1 MTLLSIVWGFSIT
14 GCRDF
19 KDCRTPYKS
28 FVTVKFFPINKDG
41 TAITDAEMLELLR
54 KSSLGT
60 FYECPLKPDADF
72 VVITIIPGTIPK
84 TLKIHY
90 KKEAVLTS
98 HQCGGTYKYTLKK
111 IASSFSGKYRI
122 INKELSILNDS
133 DIDVQIYF

>member
-1 MTLLSIVWGFSIT
+1 LAIVWGLSMA

-19 KDCRTPYKS
+19 RDCRTPYKS
-28 FVTVKFFPINKDG
+28 FVAVKCFPINKDG
-41 TAITDAEMLELLR
+41 AAIKDAAMQELLQQ
-54 KSSLGT
+54 SSAGGFFELHLEPG
-60 FYECPLKPDADF
+60 ADF
-72 VVITIIPGTIPK
+72 VIRSITSGTTPK

-90 KKEAVLTS
+90 QKEAVLTS

-111 IASSFSGKYRI
+111 ITSNFSGKYKI

>member
-1 MTLLSIVWGFSIT
+1 MT

-28 FVTVKFFPINKDG
+28 FVAVKFFPINQDG
-41 TAITDAEMLELLR
+41 TVKDAAMQALLQQ
-54 KSSLGT
+54 SSAGR
-60 FYECPLKPDADF
+60 FYEPYLDPDADS
-72 VVITIIPGTIPK
+72 VIIRITSGTASK

-90 KKEAVLTS
+90 QKEAVLTS

-111 IASSFSGKYRI
+111 ITSNFSGKYKI

-133 DIDVQIYF
+133 NIDVQIYF